1 MNTLRKIPWITPETS
16 LSSRPQ
22 RGGKS
27 NLVRALR
34 EFDARVSPS
43 VSHTTRAPR
52 GQEKHGR
59 EYYFVSD
66 QEFDAMVSN
75 NAFVEWANVHSRRY
89 GTAKKALEERI
100 QVGTDVLLEID
111 YQGALQVKQAF
122 PNAVLIFI
130 LPPSW
135 DELRARLENRG
146 EDAPEVIELR
156 LKNAAEEM
164 AQVAKFDFVI
174 INELFESALFDL
186 KTIIHAQRLK
196 YAAQRSRAET
206 FESLNISEPN

>member
-1 MNTLRKIPWITPETS
+1 M
-16 LSSRPQ
+16 PQ
-22 RGGKS
+22 VMEHPGNLFVVSAPSGAGKS
-27 NLVRALR
+27 SLVRALR
-34 EFDARVSPS
+34 EFDARVYPS

-66 QEFDAMVSN
+66 AEFDAMAAN
-75 NAFVEWANVHSRRY
+75 NGFVEWANVHSRRY
-89 GTAKKALEERI
+89 GTAKKSLEERI
-100 QVGTDVLLEID
+100 QGGTDVLLEID
-111 YQGALQVKQAF
+111 YQGALQVKNAF

-156 LKNAAEEM
+156 LRNAEEEM

-196 YAAQRSRAET
+196 YAAQRRLRADT
-206 FESLNISEPN
+206 FESLNIPESN

>member
-1 MNTLRKIPWITPETS
+1 MDYPGNLFVVSAPS
-16 LSSRPQ
+16 
-22 RGGKS
+22 GAGKS
-27 NLVRALR
+27 SLVRALR

-43 VSHTTRAPR
+43 GSHTTRAPR

-196 YAAQRSRAET
+196 YAAQRSRRAET

>member
-1 MNTLRKIPWITPETS
+1 MDHPGNLFVVSAPS
-16 LSSRPQ
+16 
-22 RGGKS
+22 GAGKS
-27 NLVRALR
+27 SLVRALR
-34 EFDARVSPS
+34 EFDARVYPS

-59 EYYFVSD
+59 EYYFISD
-66 QEFDAMVSN
+66 AEFDAMVAN
-75 NAFVEWANVHSRRY
+75 NGFVEWANVHSRRY
-89 GTAKKALEERI
+89 GTAKRSLEERI
-100 QVGTDVLLEID
+100 QSGTDVLLEID

-146 EDAPEVIELR
+146 EDAPEVIEMR
-156 LKNAAEEM
+156 LKNAEEEM

-186 KTIIHAQRLK
+186 KAIIHAQRLK
-196 YAAQRSRAET
+196 YAAQRRLRADT
-206 FESLNISEPN
+206 FESLNIPESN